1 VVRAVRRVVPL
12 VLLPLVLLA
21 AALTASPAGA
31 QRAAGLTTVREGYER
46 LLALYVDPL
55 PPDGLLREA
64 WNGAAGAALAAGVT
78 TLPALPPLPPS
89 ADGAWT
95 AFASAYLQLERL
107 SAGRIA
113 PADLAYA
120 ALDAMA
126 AARKECHTYFM
137 PPDRYAQFRA
147 ALEGRAQYVGI
158 GVSLSPGPP
167 FAIAYVFPDSPAE
180 RAGLQPGDDIVA
192 VGGVPA
198 AEQTLASLRAL
209 ITGPEGTVVRLT
221 IRRPGVDDP
230 FDVELVR
237 AVVRIPLLTTALRP
251 DGVAVLRLTTFAT
264 DGASERELRAALQDL
279 EAQGA
284 RAWVLDLRGNGGGA
298 VRSVLNVLGLFLPE
312 GTTAITQTNRSGAV
326 RTLTASG
333 PPLAT
338 QRPLAVLIGPGTAS
352 GGEIAAAVLQD
363 TGRAR
368 LFGQRTAGCANVGT
382 LVELSDGSGMSI
394 TSARL
399 LAGPALR
406 RLDDVGVAPDVEVT
420 AGGGDTVLQAAVGW
434 LVSLIS
440 GAGEPAPAGG

>member
-1 VVRAVRRVVPL
+1 MARVVRRFMPL
-12 VLLPLVLLA
+12 VLLPFILLA
-21 AALTASPAGA
+21 AALVASPADA
-31 QRAAGLTTVREGYER
+31 QRAAGLATMREGYER

-78 TLPALPPLPPS
+78 TLPGLPPLPPS
-89 ADGAWT
+89 ADGAWA
-95 AFASAYLQLERL
+95 AFAVAYAQLERI
-107 SAGRIA
+107 SAGRVA
-113 PADLAYA
+113 SSVLAYA

-126 AARKECHTYFM
+126 AARRECHTYFM

-147 ALEGRAQYVGI
+147 ALSGRAQFVGI
-158 GVSLSPGPP
+158 GVSLSGPP
-167 FAIAYVFPDSPAE
+167 FIIGYVFPDSPAE
-180 RAGLQPGDDIVA
+180 RAGLQPGDEIVA
-192 VGGVPA
+192 VDGVPA
-198 AEQTLASLRAL
+198 AEQTLASLRSL
-209 ITGPEGTVVRLT
+209 ITGPEGTAVRLT
-221 IRRPGVDDP
+221 IRRPGVAEP

-237 AVVRIPLLTTALRP
+237 AVVRIPLLTSSLRP
-251 DGVAVLRLTTFAT
+251 DGVGVLRLTTFAT
-264 DGASERELRAALQDL
+264 DGSSERLLRAALEDL

-312 GTTAITQTNRSGAV
+312 GVPVITQADRRGVV
-326 RTLTASG
+326 RTLTTSG

-382 LVELSDGSGMSI
+382 PVELSDGSGMSI

-399 LAGPALR
+399 LAGPAQR
-406 RLDDVGVAPDVEVT
+406 RLDGVGVVPDESIEVT
-420 AGGGDTVLQAAVGW
+420 AGDAVLEAAVTW
-434 LVSLIS
+434 LHEHALTES
-440 GAGEPAPAGG
+440 APAGG

>member
-1 VVRAVRRVVPL
+1 MVRAVRR
-12 VLLPLVLLA
+12 LLPLVLLSFVLLA
-21 AALTASPAGA
+21 VALVTSPAGA

-64 WNGAAGAALAAGVT
+64 WNGAAGAALAAGVS

-89 ADGAWT
+89 ADGAWA

-113 PADLAYA
+113 PSALAYA

-126 AARKECHTYFM
+126 AAREECHTYFM

-147 ALEGRAQYVGI
+147 ALEGRAEYVGI
-158 GVSLSPGPP
+158 GVSLSGPP
-167 FAIAYVFPDSPAE
+167 FVIAYVFPDSPAE
-180 RAGLQPGDDIVA
+180 RAGLQPGDEIVA
-192 VGGVPA
+192 VDGIPT
-198 AEQTLASLRAL
+198 AEHTLASLRAR
-209 ITGPEGTVVRLT
+209 ITGAEGTVVRLT
-221 IRRPGVDDP
+221 IRRPGADDP

-298 VRSVLNVLGLFLPE
+298 VRSVLNVLGIFLPD
-312 GTTAITQTNRSGAV
+312 GVPVITQVDRRGTV
-326 RTLTASG
+326 RTLTTVG
-333 PPLAT
+333 PPLAA
-338 QRPLAVLIGPGTAS
+338 QRPLAVLVGPGTAS

-368 LFGQRTAGCANVGT
+368 LFGQHTAACANVGT
-382 LVELSDGSGMSI
+382 IVELSDGSGMSI

-399 LAGPALR
+399 LAGPAQR
-406 RLDDVGVAPDVEVT
+406 RLDGLGVVPDVEIA
-420 AGGGDTVLQAAVGW
+420 AGTGDPVLQAAVDW
-434 LVSLIS
+434 LAQRTA
-440 GAGEPAPAGG
+440 GAGEPTPAGD